1 MLVLSATYMSSLSK
15 LVAEHDLERI
25 LKRTIGFLVQNG
37 NISPTIRADARML
50 TEIYQKIFHRAP
62 DLNNYTLR
70 MNHQWIS
77 VQNPTFLPFSLC
89 IGLGYILSG
98 STKIVDMVELER
110 MRSRK
115 ERAAQIGG

>member
-25 LKRTIGFLVQNG
+25 LKRTIGFIVQNG

-70 MNHQWIS
+70 MNHQ
-77 VQNPTFLPFSLC
+77 
-89 IGLGYILSG
+89 
-98 STKIVDMVELER
+98 
-110 MRSRK
+110 
-115 ERAAQIGG
+115 